1 MNNDRADSGTAKIK
15 ILSRLGVFFKPY
27 KATMLLAFVVLLVA
41 AASALALPLA
51 IRQIVDQGFF
61 VKQQATIDRYFLVML
76 VIVVVMSVFSAAR
89 YYLVMWLG
97 ERIVA
102 DIRIALYCHVLNM
115 DPLFYETTPTGEV
128 LSRLT
133 TDTTLVQSVVGAGL
147 SVTLRST
154 LLLLGSLFMLT
165 MTSAQLT
172 GLILVIV
179 PLVLVPIIFFGRKV
193 RHLSRV
199 NQDCIAE
206 SSALAGETLNAIPL
220 VQAYGLEAYSTQ
232 RFNDSVATAFSTARQ
247 RLIARALLAAFTIF
261 IVFAAIMAIIWLGT
275 RFVMTGQLTVGEL
288 SQFLIYAIMVAT
300 NTASLSEVW
309 GDMQRAA
316 GALERILQ
324 LLKRQSGLKLAE
336 QPLAISPSTVEHI
349 RFDRVFFN
357 YPSRPEQPALENFS
371 LTIARGESVALVGP
385 SGAGK
390 STVLQLLLRF
400 YDPQQGAITLGG
412 IDITQADISQLR
424 SAIGVVPQDTVIF
437 AANVMENIR
446 LGRLDA
452 TDEEI
457 MQAAQAAAADEFI
470 QRLPDGYN
478 TFLGERG
485 IRLSGGQ
492 RQRIAIAR
500 AILKNPP
507 VLLLDEATSALD
519 AESEKLVQEA
529 MEQLMKNRTTLVIA
543 HRLATVL
550 KADRIVVMEHG
561 RIVAI
566 GKHQELL
573 KQGGIYARLAAL
585 QFGEALLFAK

>member
-1 MNNDRADSGTAKIK
+1 
-15 ILSRLGVFFKPY
+15 
-27 KATMLLAFVVLLVA
+27 MLLAFVVLLIA
-41 AASALALPLA
+41 AASALSLPLA

-61 VKQQATIDRYFLVML
+61 VNQQARINHYFLIIL
-76 VIVVVMSVFSAAR
+76 AIVIVMSVFSAVR

-102 DIRIALYCHVLNM
+102 DIRMALYRHVLNM
-115 DPLFYETTPTGEV
+115 DPLFFETTPTGEV

-147 SVTLRST
+147 SVTLRSM
-154 LLLLGSLFMLT
+154 LLLLGSLFMLAI
-165 MTSAQLT
+165 TSAQLT
-172 GLILVIV
+172 GLILVMV
-179 PLVLVPIIFFGRKV
+179 PLVLVPILVFGRKV
-193 RHLSRV
+193 RRLSRI

-206 SSALAGETLNAIPL
+206 SSALAGESLNAIQL
-220 VQAYGLEAYSTQ
+220 VQAYCLESYSRA
-232 RFNDSVATAFSTARQ
+232 RFDDSVAAAFSTARQ
-247 RLIARALLAAFTIF
+247 RLQARSLLTAFTIF
-261 IVFAAIMAIIWLGT
+261 IVFTAIMAIIWLGT
-275 RFVMTGQLTVGEL
+275 RFVMSSQLTVGEL

-300 NTASLSEVW
+300 NTAALSEVW

-324 LLKRQSGLKLAE
+324 LLKRRSDLRLSEHPQS
-336 QPLAISPSTVEHI
+336 ISPSTVEQIH
-349 RFDRVFFN
+349 FDKVFFH
-357 YPSRPEQPALENFS
+357 YPSRPDQHALENFT
-371 LTIARGESVALVGP
+371 LTLAPGETVALVGP

-400 YDPQQGAITLGG
+400 YDAQQGTITLGG
-412 IDITQADISQLR
+412 IDITQADINQLR
-424 SAIGVVPQDTVIF
+424 SAIGIVPQDTIIF

-446 LGRLDA
+446 LGKLDA
-452 TDEEI
+452 TDAEI
-457 MQAAQAAAADEFI
+457 KSAAQSAAADEFI

-566 GKHQELL
+566 GKHPELL
-573 KQGGIYARLAAL
+573 TQGGLYARLAAL
-585 QFGEALLFAK
+585 QFGEAALYYPESINKSFHL